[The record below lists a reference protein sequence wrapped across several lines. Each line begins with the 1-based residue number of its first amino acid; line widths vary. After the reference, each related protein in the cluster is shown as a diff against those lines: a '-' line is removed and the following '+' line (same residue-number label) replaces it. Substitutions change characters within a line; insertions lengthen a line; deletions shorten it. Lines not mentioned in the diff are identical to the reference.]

1 MSMEGVVKI
10 LVVDDELDICEI
22 LKFNL
27 ENCGYEVDVATSG
40 EEALAM
46 SLASY
51 DLFLFDVMMDD
62 MSGFSLAANVR
73 KQQCCKSVPI
83 IFITAK
89 TGENDLLTGFNLG
102 ADDYIYKPFRIS
114 EVLARVKAVLR
125 RSGASTTNVRKTD
138 ALSFGLLELNPET
151 KRAYISG
158 VDAALTKKEFEVLL
172 MLLSRPDKVFSREE
186 ILARVW
192 PDDVNVLERS
202 IDVNMARLRKKLGC
216 YANNIV
222 SRSGYGYCF
231 VTETKE

>member
-1 MSMEGVVKI
+1 MARI

-27 ENCGYEVDVATSG
+27 ENSGYDVDVALSG
-40 EEALAM
+40 EEALSM
-46 SLASY
+46 SLGEY

-62 MSGFSLAANVR
+62 MSGFSLAAKVR
-73 KQQCCKSVPI
+73 KADECAEVPI

-89 TGENDLLTGFNLG
+89 TSENDLLTGFNLG
-102 ADDYIYKPFRIS
+102 ADDYICKPFRIS

-125 RSGASTTNVRKTD
+125 RNAR
-138 ALSFGLLELNPET
+138 LLPAPEVAGNIAFSELVLNSEA
-151 KRAYISG
+151 KRAYIAG
-158 VDAALTKKEFEVLL
+158 VDIALTKKEFEVLQ
-172 MLLSRPDKVFSREE
+172 MLLAKPDRVFSREE
-186 ILARVW
+186 ILSHVW

-202 IDVNMARLRKKLGC
+202 IDVNMARLRKKLGV